1 MTGIDHFRDD
11 GNTVFFFDLKK
22 GSGAD
27 ISEMS
32 EYGGTES
39 EVLIKSG
46 RNFVIESSAFDIN
59 ENRWVV
65 HLKEI

>member
-11 GNTVFFFDLKK
+11 GNTVFFFDLKI

-46 RNFVIESSAFDIN
+46 RNFVIESSAFDN
-59 ENRWVV
+59 LEDRWVV
-65 HLKEI
+65 KLKEI